1 MRRGHLSDSLFAM
14 EIRKKL
20 LTIIAVSILATAI
33 PGGYLLYA
41 YTQRQVIQTAS
52 HELQASAVWLTGA
65 LDQRIRQHA
74 DPQISAGFRA
84 FAALSGRYPGTQHFL
99 INPNGEF
106 VMAGAWQQAVE
117 ASAGR
122 WKPDTISEPQLAN
135 LLASEVNESPRTLS
149 TDLVMGDSHYLAI
162 GTQLEQQGWRYFN
175 LTPLDEIL
183 APSRHLF
190 VVRATT
196 SLILLVLGGG
206 VISFAVGTGITRRIR
221 LLRDVVNGHAKDS
234 KLRFPQGQIGRDE
247 IGEVASAYNALADE
261 VDSNIAQRMHAQAEL
276 ANSEEL
282 WRFALEGAGYGVW
295 DWNLAAD
302 TVTFSQRSQDM
313 LLVPA
318 HIPRDVQ
325 NAWLS
330 RIHPDDRA
338 EATAIMREH
347 LYGNATAYAGEY
359 RVSMPDGSFK
369 WVLNRGRVVSRDAM
383 GKPVRVIGTHTDI
396 SVRKGLETSLAN
408 SKLLL
413 HTVLH
418 AVPDLLWLKD
428 LDGRYLA
435 CNKRFEQFFGAP
447 EAAILNKTD
456 YDFIDKDLADFFR
469 ANDQAA
475 VAAGGLHMNEEWITF
490 ASDGHR
496 ELLETTKLPVVSA
509 DGNLIGVLGIGHN
522 VTHSRQLADAL
533 KQREQYLR
541 ALLDTLPFNT
551 WLKDEQSRFITVNER
566 FARGFGWPSAQS
578 LIGKSDADITTPEL
592 ADRYRSD
599 DRAVLASGQPKEVEE
614 PVEVGG
620 KLQWHQTYKTPVDI
634 DGRVI
639 GTVGFSRDITAIKE
653 QQQQLEHNAHFDAL
667 TNLPNRVLLAD
678 RLRQAMLQAQRR
690 NQLLA
695 VAYLD
700 LDGFKAVNDRYGH
713 DVGDQLLIA
722 VSSHMKQAL
731 REGDTLARIGGDE
744 FVAMLTDLADT
755 AACIPLLQRLLDA
768 AATPMI
774 IDGVEMKVSASVG
787 VTVYPQPESIEGD
800 LLLRQADQAMYEAK
814 SSGKNRYHFFESN
827 GV

>member
-1 MRRGHLSDSLFAM
+1 M

-20 LTIIAVSILATAI
+20 FVIIAICILATAV
-33 PGGYLLYA
+33 PGGYLMYA
-41 YTQRQVIQTAS
+41 YTQRQVIKTAS
-52 HELQASAVWLTGA
+52 QELQASTVWLAGA
-65 LDQRIRQHA
+65 LEQRIRQHP

-99 INPNGEF
+99 IDPSGNF
-106 VMAGAWQQAVE
+106 VMAGAWQSE
-117 ASAGR
+117 IEGSPNS
-122 WKPDTISEPQLAN
+122 WKPDSAREPQLAA
-135 LLASEVNESPRTLS
+135 LLGSTLSESPSTLS
-149 TDLVMGDSHYLAI
+149 IDLVVGANHYLAV
-162 GTQLEQQGWRYFN
+162 GTQLASTGWRYFN
-175 LTPLDEIL
+175 LTPLDDIM

-196 SLILLVLGGG
+196 VLILLVLGGG
-206 VISFAVGTGITRRIR
+206 AISFAVGTSITRRIR
-221 LLRDVVNGHAKDS
+221 LLRDVVNGHAQDS
-234 KLRFPQGQIGRDE
+234 QLRFPQAQLGHDE
-247 IGEVASAYNALADE
+247 IGEVARAYNALADE
-261 VDSNIAQRMHAQAEL
+261 VDRNIAQRMHAQAEL

-302 TVTFSQRSQDM
+302 TVNFSQRSQDM

-318 HIPRDVQ
+318 HIPQDVQ

-338 EATAIMREH
+338 EATTTMREH
-347 LYGNATAYAGEY
+347 LYGSATSYAGEY

-413 HTVLH
+413 QTVLH

-456 YDFIDKDLADFFR
+456 YDFIEKDLADFFR
-469 ANDQAA
+469 TNDQAA
-475 VAAGGLHMNEEWITF
+475 VAAGGMHMNEEWITF
-490 ASDGHR
+490 AVDGHR

-509 DGNLIGVLGIGHN
+509 DGKVIGVLGIGHN
-522 VTHSRQLADAL
+522 VTHSRELADAL

-541 ALLDTLPFNT
+541 TLLDTLPFNT
-551 WLKDEQSRFITVNER
+551 WLKDEQSRFMAVNER
-566 FARGFGWPSAQS
+566 FAKGFGWPSAQS

-592 ADRYRSD
+592 ADKYRSD

-614 PVEVGG
+614 PVEVRGQM
-620 KLQWHQTYKTPVDI
+620 QWHQTYKTPVRI

-653 QQQQLEHNAHFDAL
+653 QQRQLEHNAHFDAL

-678 RLRQAMLQAQRR
+678 RLRQAMLHAQRR
-690 NQLLA
+690 NRLLA

-700 LDGFKAVNDRYGH
+700 LDGFKAVNDHFGH

-722 VSSHMKQAL
+722 LSSLMKQAL

-744 FVAMLTDLADT
+744 FVAVLTDLADT
-755 AACIPLLQRLLDA
+755 AACVPLLQRLLDA
-768 AATPMI
+768 AAVPVDI
-774 IDGVEMKVSASVG
+774 NGLELRVSASVG
-787 VTVYPQPESIEGD
+787 VTVYPQPESVDGD
-800 LLLRQADQAMYEAK
+800 LLLRQADQAMYQAK
-814 SSGKNRYHFFESN
+814 SSGKNRYHFFGLN
-827 GV
+827 GA